1 MGRSMVEPA
10 AILTAAQQVLRERGA
25 LGCTT
30 REIAQV
36 AGCSEGS
43 IYNHFASKDAL
54 IAAAVGD
61 RFCAFPA
68 HATALPD
75 RAGHGDV
82 AANLTEL
89 AHSAIAFFHG
99 LLPLLGAMVADP
111 ASMRAR
117 ARAIDAEGHGPR
129 WVLAAVADYLR
140 REQVLGR
147 VRPDAAVDGAAQC
160 LVGGCLQQAL
170 LGLVLDPDLLPLD
183 DGAAATD
190 LVRGL
195 VQGLR
200 PCQTATQ
207 E

>member
-1 MGRSMVEPA
+1 MVEAA
-10 AILTAAQQVLRERGA
+10 AIVTAAQQVLRERGA
-25 LGCTT
+25 VGCTT

-68 HATALPD
+68 HANALAE
-75 RAGHGDV
+75 RAGRGDV
-82 AANLTEL
+82 EANLTEL

-111 ASMRAR
+111 AGMRAR
-117 ARAIDAEGHGPR
+117 ARALDAQGHGPR
-129 WVLAAVADYLR
+129 WVLSAVADYLR
-140 REQVLGR
+140 REQALGR
-147 VRPDAAVDGAAQC
+147 VRPDAAVEGAAQC

-170 LGLVLDPDLLPLD
+170 LGLVFDPDLLPLD
-183 DGAAATD
+183 DDTAATA

-195 VQGLR
+195 VHGLR
-200 PCQTATQ
+200 PSTTADQ